1 MGELKGGIVIP
12 EMSCHK
18 AVLHGLSIQYP
29 QYAESVSKILEYV
42 SSLERVRDAANRHC
56 KSRADY
62 AITYR
67 DTDADELLCSYAAL
81 VGLLNTFGMEKRK

>member
-1 MGELKGGIVIP
+1 MGEQTKGGIRIP

-42 SSLERVRDAANRHC
+42 SDLERVRDAANRYH
-56 KSRADY
+56 KSRANY
-62 AITYR
+62 AITHR

-81 VGLLNTFGMEKRK
+81 VGLLNTIDTGK